1 MDLWRGGG
9 TGFSS
14 DCGHLARRVDS
25 PESFPGL
32 KDTGVPLRN
41 FFRRMPLTRRLLALT
56 LAASLPGLAALGY
69 NAIDLRNTRYS
80 EARIEALR
88 NTEIVVSEVDQIF
101 DGIQGTLRAVAEA
114 GEVSG
119 ATSAACTDYIV
130 RVRPT
135 VEPLTAILVVGLD
148 GNIRCFSDPTL
159 SSPNLAERDYFRDAV
174 DNKRFSIG
182 PFTASKISDRNV
194 IPLAIPIIRNEKVEG
209 VVVAGL
215 NLQWLGQH
223 LRGRSGSRSGTIV
236 IADRNGI
243 IVSREPFPEKYV
255 GTPLA
260 ASSAERINGSAAGV
274 ADIIGVDGV
283 PRIIGYVPANLTP
296 FGLYV
301 SSGIS
306 REDAFGSIDRA
317 LRNGILLF
325 ALGSAIAFLL
335 AWLVGEGM
343 IRRPLMKMVATA
355 EAWRRGD
362 NTARTR
368 IVGREDEIGVLG
380 YTFDR
385 LMDEIE
391 LREGQRATAES
402 RREILVHELA
412 HRVKNTLATVQ
423 SIAGMSFRHSQGP
436 EALRQFQD
444 RLQALVR
451 GHDLLT
457 QKNWQH
463 ADMSEVAEAAMAPLK
478 EERGHRFSISGPPVD
493 LPPTTAVPMA
503 MILHELC
510 TNALKYGALS
520 NEEGRVAISWTA
532 EPDERGT
539 TIDLTWREEGGPAV
553 QSPEQEGFGSR
564 LITSLTQQMNGSF
577 KTSYPSTG
585 IVCDVRLVTPQFEPR
600 DN

>member
-1 MDLWRGGG
+1 M
-9 TGFSS
+9 
-14 DCGHLARRVDS
+14 
-25 PESFPGL
+25 
-32 KDTGVPLRN
+32 PLRN
-41 FFRRMPLTRRLLALT
+41 FVSRMPLTRRLLALT
-56 LAASLPGLAALGY
+56 LTAALPGLAALGY

-80 EARIEALR
+80 EARTEALR
-88 NTEIVVSEVDQIF
+88 NTQIVASDLDQIF
-101 DGIQGTLRAVAEA
+101 DGIEGALHAVAEA

-119 ATSAACTDYIV
+119 MTSAACTDYIV

-135 VEPLTAILVVGLD
+135 IEPLTAILVVGLD
-148 GNIRCFSDPTL
+148 GNIRCFSDPSL
-159 SSPNLAERDYFRDAV
+159 ASPNLSERDYFRNAV
-174 DNKRFSIG
+174 DNKIFAIG
-182 PFTASKISDRNV
+182 TFTPSKISERNI
-194 IPLAIPIIRNEKVEG
+194 IPLAMPIIRNEKVEG
-209 VVVAGL
+209 AIVAGL
-215 NLQWLGQH
+215 NLEWLSRH
-223 LRGRSGSRSGTIV
+223 LRDRSGSRSGTIV

-243 IVSREPFPEKYV
+243 IVSRQPSPEKYV
-255 GTPLA
+255 GTILGTN
-260 ASSAERINGSAAGV
+260 SQNRINQTEAGV

-283 PRIIGYVPANLTP
+283 ARIVGYIPAKITP
-296 FGLYV
+296 FRLYV

-317 LRNGILLF
+317 LRNGLLLY
-325 ALGSAIAFLL
+325 ALGSAIALML

-362 NTARTR
+362 NTARTH
-368 IVGREDEIGVLG
+368 ITGRADEIGILG
-380 YTFDR
+380 HTFDR
-385 LMDEIE
+385 LMDENA
-391 LREGQRATAES
+391 LREEQRATAEE

-463 ADMSEVAEAAMAPLK
+463 ADLSEVAEAAMAPLK
-478 EERGHRFSISGPPVD
+478 EERGHRFSIAGPPVD

-520 NEEGRVAISWTA
+520 NDQGSVSISWTTA
-532 EPDERGT
+532 PDERGT
-539 TIDLTWREEGGPAV
+539 AIDLTWRESDGPSV
-553 QSPEQEGFGSR
+553 QPPQREGFGSR
-564 LITSLTQQMNGSF
+564 LITSLTQQMNGGF
-577 KTSYPSTG
+577 KTDYLQEG
-585 IVCDVRLVTPQFEPR
+585 IVCEVRLIAPHFEPR
-600 DN
+600 EI

>member
-1 MDLWRGGG
+1 M
-9 TGFSS
+9 
-14 DCGHLARRVDS
+14 
-25 PESFPGL
+25 
-32 KDTGVPLRN
+32 PLRN

-69 NAIDLRNTRYS
+69 NAIDLRNTRYD
-80 EARIEALR
+80 EARVEALR
-88 NTEIVVSEVDQIF
+88 NTEIVASDLDQIF
-101 DGIQGTLRAVAEA
+101 DGIEGALHAVAEA
-114 GEVSG
+114 GEVSEM
-119 ATSAACTDYIV
+119 TSAACTDYIV

-135 VEPLTAILVVGLD
+135 IEPLTAILAVGID

-159 SSPNLAERDYFRDAV
+159 ASPNLSDRDYFRDAV
-174 DNKRFSIG
+174 DNKKFAVG
-182 PFTASKISDRNV
+182 TFTASKISDRNV
-194 IPLAIPIIRNEKVEG
+194 IPLAIPIMRGDKAVGAI
-209 VVVAGL
+209 VAGL
-215 NLQWLGQH
+215 NLEWLGKH
-223 LRGRSGSRSGTIV
+223 LRERSGSRSGTV
-236 IADRNGI
+236 VVADRNGI
-243 IVSREPFPEKYV
+243 VVSRQPDGEKYV
-255 GTPLA
+255 GKPLTT
-260 ASSAERINGSAAGV
+260 ASSDRINGPAPGV

-283 PRIIGYVPANLTP
+283 PRIIGYVPASVTP

-306 REDAFGSIDRA
+306 REEAFGSIDRA
-317 LRNGILLF
+317 LRNGILLY

-335 AWLVGEGM
+335 AWIVGEGM

-355 EAWRRGD
+355 QAWRRGD

-368 IVGREDEIGVLG
+368 IAGREDEIGVLG

-385 LMDEIE
+385 LMDENA
-391 LREGQRATAES
+391 LREEQRATAEE

-423 SIAGMSFRHSQGP
+423 SIAGMSFRQSQGP

-463 ADMSEVAEAAMAPLK
+463 ADLSEVAEAAMAPLK

-493 LPPTTAVPMA
+493 LPPTAAVPVA

-520 NEEGRVAISWTA
+520 NSDGRVAIGWTV
-532 EPDERGT
+532 EPDPRGVA
-539 TIDLTWREEGGPAV
+539 IDLNWTESGGPAV
-553 QSPEQEGFGSR
+553 QPPQHEGFGSR
-564 LITSLTQQMNGSF
+564 MIASLAQQMNGSF
-577 KTSYPSTG
+577 DTDYLPAG
-585 IVCDVRLVTPQFEPR
+585 IVCRIRLVTPQFEPR
-600 DN
+600 ATQS

>member
-1 MDLWRGGG
+1 M
-9 TGFSS
+9 
-14 DCGHLARRVDS
+14 
-25 PESFPGL
+25 
-32 KDTGVPLRN
+32 PLRN

-56 LAASLPGLAALGY
+56 LAAALPGLAALAY
-69 NAIDLRNTRYS
+69 NAIDLRNTRYD

-88 NTEIVVSEVDQIF
+88 NTEIVASDLDQIF
-101 DGIQGTLRAVAEA
+101 DGIEGTLHAVAEA

-119 ATSAACTDYIV
+119 MTSAACTDYIV

-135 VEPLTAILVVGLD
+135 IDPLTAILVVGLD

-159 SSPNLAERDYFRDAV
+159 ASPNLSERDYFREAI
-174 DNKRFSIG
+174 DNKKFAIG
-182 PFTASKISDRNV
+182 TFTASKISERNV
-194 IPLAIPIIRNEKVEG
+194 IPLAMPIIRNGKVEG
-209 VVVAGL
+209 AIVAGL
-215 NLQWLGQH
+215 DLEWLSRH
-223 LRGRSGSRSGTIV
+223 LRDRSGSRSGTII

-243 IVSREPFPEKYV
+243 IVSRQPFPEKYV
-255 GTPLA
+255 GTKLNT
-260 ASSAERINGSAAGV
+260 SNIQSRINLTTPGV

-283 PRIIGYVPANLTP
+283 ARIIGYIPAKATP

-306 REDAFGSIDRA
+306 RENAFGSIDRA
-317 LRNGILLF
+317 LRNGLLLY

-343 IRRPLMKMVATA
+343 IRRPLMKMVATTD
-355 EAWRRGD
+355 AWRRGD
-362 NTARTR
+362 NSARTH
-368 IVGREDEIGVLG
+368 IAGRKDEIGILG
-380 YTFDR
+380 YSFDR
-385 LMDEIE
+385 LMDENQ
-391 LREGQRATAES
+391 LREEQRATAEG

-436 EALRQFQD
+436 EALRQFQN

-463 ADMSEVAEAAMAPLK
+463 ADMSEVAEAAVAPLK

-520 NEEGRVAISWTA
+520 NADGRVAISWTTA
-532 EPDERGT
+532 PEERGT
-539 TIDLTWREEGGPAV
+539 AIDLKWLETGGPPV
-553 QSPEQEGFGSR
+553 QPPQHDGFGSR
-564 LITSLTQQMNGSF
+564 LIASLTQQMNGSF
-577 KTSYPSTG
+577 NTEYASTG

-600 DN
+600 EI

>member
-1 MDLWRGGG
+1 M
-9 TGFSS
+9 
-14 DCGHLARRVDS
+14 
-25 PESFPGL
+25 
-32 KDTGVPLRN
+32 PLRN

-56 LAASLPGLAALGY
+56 LAAALPGLAALGY

-80 EARIEALR
+80 EARVEALR
-88 NTEIVVSEVDQIF
+88 NTEIVASDLDQIF
-101 DGIQGTLRAVAEA
+101 DGIEGTLHAVAEA

-119 ATSAACTDYIV
+119 MTSAACTDYIV

-135 VEPLTAILVVGLD
+135 IEPLTAILIVGLD

-159 SSPNLAERDYFRDAV
+159 ASPNLSERDYFRDAI
-174 DNKRFSIG
+174 DKKKLAIG
-182 PFTASKISDRNV
+182 TFTPSKISDRNV
-194 IPLAIPIIRNEKVEG
+194 IPLAMPIIRNEKVEG

-215 NLQWLGQH
+215 DLEWLGRH
-223 LRGRSGSRSGTIV
+223 LRDRSGSRSGTIV

-243 IVSREPFPEKYV
+243 VVSRQPSPEKYV
-255 GTPLA
+255 GTTLNTTN
-260 ASSAERINGSAAGV
+260 SQDRINTATPGV
-274 ADIIGVDGV
+274 ADIIGVDGIA
-283 PRIIGYVPANLTP
+283 RIIGYIPAKATP

-317 LRNGILLF
+317 LRNGLLLY
-325 ALGSAIAFLL
+325 ALGSAIAFVL

-368 IVGREDEIGVLG
+368 IAGRADEIGVLG

-385 LMDEIE
+385 LMDENQ
-391 LREGQRATAES
+391 LREEQRATAEE

-436 EALRQFQD
+436 DALRQFQD

-463 ADMSEVAEAAMAPLK
+463 ADLSEVAEAAMAPLK

-520 NEEGRVAISWTA
+520 NADGRVAISWTTA
-532 EPDERGT
+532 PDERGT
-539 TIDLTWREEGGPAV
+539 AINLTWVETGGPPV
-553 QSPEQEGFGSR
+553 HPPQQDGFGSR
-564 LITSLTQQMNGSF
+564 LIGSLTQQMNGGF
-577 KTSYPSTG
+577 KTEYAPTG
-585 IVCDVRLVTPQFEPR
+585 IVCEVRLVTPRFEPR
-600 DN
+600 EI